1 MPFLLN
7 RCIIISPYIKLMISA
22 SSVIDTT
29 QLLLNNVIELLLAR
43 RPAIVSTSVFFIVFC
58 FAERAEFTTLF

>member
-1 MPFLLN
+1 
-7 RCIIISPYIKLMISA
+7 MISA

-43 RPAIVSTSVFFIVFC
+43 RPAIVNTSVFFIVSC
-58 FAERAEFTTLF
+58 FAKRAEFTTLF